1 MLSQTRGGAGRGG
14 HSASTR
20 GGADNAQPIL
30 HGASQVAIVEL

>member
-1 MLSQTRGGAGRGG
+1 MLSQTRGGAG
-14 HSASTR
+14 TR